1 METDDFSRRKLGTN
15 QQYRDTTT
23 IPGISLAHL
32 RSRQGKFGIARD
44 TYFYDPDALKFRS
57 HTGWKQD
64 NIWAAC
70 LGLTEEA
77 KAFLWQSYR
86 MVPTVFLPSGDR
98 DMTGHPTT
106 TGEVAA

>member
-1 METDDFSRRKLGTN
+1 MTYYDPLNKSNHRFPFPKQNAIGNFEKQDAGEQGMFFLTPGGEILLFD
-15 QQYRDTTT
+15 RDVYK
-23 IPGISLAHL
+23 
-32 RSRQGKFGIARD
+32 RQARD

-77 KAFLWQSYR
+77 KSLSLAR
-86 MVPTVFLPSGDR
+86 CV
-98 DMTGHPTT
+98 
-106 TGEVAA
+106 